1 MGPFE
6 MVVII
11 ALLGTLGKLG
21 HPVVRA
27 LSARLSRPAGA
38 VDSAQVQALRSALG
52 ATEDRLAQ
60 AEDRITELDEKLR
73 FVEGLLEKPATA
85 NSLPPSVP

>member
-1 MGPFE
+1 VGPFE

-11 ALLGTLGKLG
+11 VFLGTLGKLG
-21 HPVVRA
+21 QPVARA
-27 LSARLSRPAGA
+27 LASRFSRPAGA
-38 VDSAQVQALRSALG
+38 VDAAQVQALRSALG

-73 FVEGLLEKPATA
+73 FVEGLLEKPVAAPT
-85 NSLPPSVP
+85 LPPSPR

>member
-1 MGPFE
+1 

-11 ALLGTLGKLG
+11 VLLGTVGKLAQ
-21 HPVVRA
+21 PVVRA
-27 LSARLSRPAGA
+27 LSSRLSRPAGA
-38 VDSAQVQALRSALG
+38 PDGAQVQALRSALG

-73 FVEGLLEKPATA
+73 FVEGLLEKPATGRG
-85 NSLPPSVP
+85 LPPAGAGHG